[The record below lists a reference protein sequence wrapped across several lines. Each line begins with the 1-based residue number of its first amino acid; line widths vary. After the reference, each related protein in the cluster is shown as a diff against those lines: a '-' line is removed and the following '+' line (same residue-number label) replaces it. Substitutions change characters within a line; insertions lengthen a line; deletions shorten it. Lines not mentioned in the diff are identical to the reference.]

1 MVGSGSE
8 PAGPICT
15 ALAQAVSE
23 KAKIKVK
30 KRIETPVSAERMAN
44 VGKTYGKLYGSMPP
58 GTRDATAGGEKTQPK
73 TARVTQTPP
82 AAETPVSTVPQAQ
95 SVKTMRGC
103 QASSVA

>member
-1 MVGSGSE
+1 MVGSGSG

-15 ALAQAVSE
+15 APAQAVSE
-23 KAKIKVK
+23 KAKIRLR
-30 KRIETPVSAERMAN
+30 KRIYTPLSAKRMAN
-44 VGKTYGKLYGSMPP
+44 VCKTYGKLYGSMPS
-58 GTRDATAGGEKTQPK
+58 GARDATAGGEKSQPK